1 MTSRRSTLIIVA
13 IIAAVVI
20 GIVIALNTRA
30 AFAHDAPA
38 PEPTPVVVYAVT
50 GEEPTAEPTA
60 VPVAAV
66 TAIDVMAEPG
76 TLRLLFIPWVE
87 GR

>member
-20 GIVIALNTRA
+20 GIVVALNTRA
-30 AFAHDAPA
+30 AFAHVEPT

-50 GEEPTAEPTA
+50 GEEPTPEPTVA
-60 VPVAAV
+60 VVPAV

-76 TLRLLFIPWVE
+76 TLRLLFVPWLE
-87 GR
+87 G

>member
-50 GEEPTAEPTA
+50 GEEPTPEPTVA
-60 VPVAAV
+60 VVPAV
-66 TAIDVMAEPG
+66 TAIDVMAEPDG
-76 TLRLLFIPWVE
+76 WLLLYIPWLE